1 MLVIFQTTNLRKV
14 IALTVLTLISF
25 SLVLIGF
32 SSSSSSSQSLTSV
45 PRRNDDKLTLMTQN
59 LYQGAD
65 LGSLASA
72 TTPTEFLIA
81 VAAAYNRTQA
91 TDFPERAESIADE
104 IEQASPVLI
113 GLQEAVL
120 IRTQVPADGPATPAT
135 TVAYD
140 YIQILLDKLDERGLH
155 YRTAIV
161 QKGSD
166 IEVPGLFST
175 GRMDVRLTDRDAIL
189 VKEDLR
195 DFTLSNAQ
203 SGQYAAK
210 STLPTPL
217 GTVSVPMSWVS
228 VDLTFNDGNKG
239 RIVSTRLEPVSP
251 SVQMSQANELLGG
264 PGNTRLPLA
273 LIGDF
278 NSNADGT
285 GTQTYANLVAAG
297 FRDAWATVGM
307 SRGFTCCQDADL
319 LNSESE
325 LKRRIDLVLFNGNF
339 KIQDIQVIGD
349 SAEDR
354 TPSGLWPSDHAGLVA
369 KLKLT
374 VLKN

>member
-1 MLVIFQTTNLRKV
+1 MTSQRTNFQKV
-14 IALTVLTLISF
+14 IALAVLAILSSSMI
-25 SLVLIGF
+25 VIGF
-32 SSSSSSSQSLTSV
+32 SSQSFAAVV
-45 PRRNDDKLTLMTQN
+45 PRKNDDKLTLITQN

-65 LGSLASA
+65 LRPLASA
-72 TTPTEFLIA
+72 TSPTEFLIA
-81 VAAAYNRTQA
+81 VAAAFNRTQA

-104 IEQASPVLI
+104 IKQASPDLI

-140 YIQILLDKLDERGLH
+140 FIQILLDKLDERGLH

-166 IEVPGLFST
+166 IEVPGLFAS
-175 GRMDVRLTDRDAIL
+175 GRMDIRLTDRDAIL
-189 VKEDLR
+189 VREDLS
-195 DFTLSNAQ
+195 DFTISNAQ

-210 STLPTPL
+210 STLPTPF
-217 GTVSVPMSWVS
+217 GAVGVPMSWVS
-228 VDLTFNDGNKG
+228 VDLTFSDGNRG
-239 RIVSTRLEPVSP
+239 RVISTHLEPLSP
-251 SVQMSQANELLGG
+251 SVQVSQANELLSG
-264 PGNTRLPLA
+264 PANTRLPLT

-285 GTQTYANLVAAG
+285 GTQTYANLVNAG
-297 FRDAWATVGM
+297 FRDAWAILGVSG
-307 SRGFTCCQDADL
+307 GLTCCQDADL
-319 LNSESE
+319 LNPESK
-325 LKRRIDLVLFNGNF
+325 LTHRIDLVLFNGNF

-349 SAEDR
+349 STEDR
-354 TPSGLWPSDHAGLVA
+354 TPSGLWPSDHAGLVS

-374 VLKN
+374 VPKN

>member
-1 MLVIFQTTNLRKV
+1 M
-14 IALTVLTLISF
+14 
-25 SLVLIGF
+25 VLIGF
-32 SSSSSSSQSLTSV
+32 SSQSFAAVV

-65 LGSLASA
+65 LRPLASA

-81 VAAAYNRTQA
+81 VAAAFNRTQA
-91 TDFPERAESIADE
+91 TAFQERAESIADE
-104 IEQASPVLI
+104 IKQSSPDLI

-140 YIQILLDKLDERGLH
+140 FIQILLAKLDERGLH
-155 YRTAIV
+155 YRTAVV

-166 IEVPGLFST
+166 IEVPGLFTS
-175 GRMDVRLTDRDAIL
+175 GRMDIRLTDRDAIL
-189 VKEDLR
+189 VREDLS
-195 DFTLSNAQ
+195 DFTISNAQ

-210 STLPTPL
+210 STLPTPF
-217 GTVSVPMSWVS
+217 GAVGVPRAWAS
-228 VDLTFNDGNKG
+228 VDLKFNDGNSG
-239 RIVSTRLEPVSP
+239 RIISTHLEPLSP
-251 SVQMSQANELLGG
+251 SVQVSQASELLSG
-264 PGNTRLPLA
+264 PANTRLPLA

-297 FRDAWATVGM
+297 FRDAWAIMGL
-307 SRGFTCCQDADL
+307 SGGLTCCQDADL
-319 LNSESE
+319 LNPQSK
-325 LKRRIDLVLFNGNF
+325 LTQRIDLVLFNGNF

-349 SAEDR
+349 STEDR
-354 TPSGLWPSDHAGLVA
+354 TSSGLWPSDHAGLVS

-374 VLKN
+374 VLKNQ